1 MIETKAGAAHKGGG
15 SRYLYEPFQSGVEL
29 APMLKL
35 EALERVQAERWSALD
50 YRLGQIETRLE
61 RLDKRVWLTIFG
73 VAAAVLK
80 ETVTGVLLP

>member
-1 MIETKAGAAHKGGG
+1 MEGKERPHKGGG

-35 EALERVQAERWSALD
+35 EALERVQAERWTALD
-50 YRLGQIETRLE
+50 YRLGHIEARLE
-61 RLDKRVWLTIFG
+61 RLEKRVWLTIFG

-80 ETVTGVLLP
+80 ETVTGVFLP